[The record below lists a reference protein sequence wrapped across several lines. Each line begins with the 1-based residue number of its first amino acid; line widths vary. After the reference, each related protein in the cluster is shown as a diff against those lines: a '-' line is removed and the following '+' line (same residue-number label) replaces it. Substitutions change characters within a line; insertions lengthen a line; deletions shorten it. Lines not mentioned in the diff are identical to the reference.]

1 MFRVN
6 DMSKN
11 ENKKKVSGFTIVV
24 IGIVLFV
31 VFALLFVVVFNIELK
46 KNELEEEILK
56 QTELRDELRYENE
69 KKKNELE
76 KDLDDETVRE
86 VAKDKLGLVEPNSEY
101 YYGD

>member
-1 MFRVN
+1 
-6 DMSKN
+6 MSNKN
-11 ENKKKVSGFTIVV
+11 NKKRTLGFSIAV

-31 VFALLFVVVFNIELK
+31 VFSLLFVVVFNIELK
-46 KNELEEEILK
+46 KNELEEEK
-56 QTELRDELRYENE
+56 QNQIEIRDELKYENE

-76 KDLDDETVRE
+76 KELDDETIRQ

>member
-1 MFRVN
+1 
-6 DMSKN
+6 MSKN

-56 QTELRDELRYENE
+56 QTEVRDELRYENE

>member
-1 MFRVN
+1 
-6 DMSKN
+6 MSKN